1 MKESIL
7 TSEAGHTGSI
17 SIQKGEAKMRHR
29 ESDSTNSRLMVHKPA
44 GCSKMVETLND
55 ANSVLAASTETAVS
69 TDLLVV
75 GAGPASASL
84 SCFFVPPL

>member
-1 MKESIL
+1 MKESIP
-7 TSEAGHTGSI
+7 EAGHTGSI
-17 SIQKGEAKMRHR
+17 SIKKREAKMRHR
-29 ESDSTNSRLMVHKPA
+29 EFDSTNSGLMVHYLA

-55 ANSVLAASTETAVS
+55 ASGILAASKETAVS

-84 SCFFVPPL
+84 SC